1 MLVLLELLYKGSKSS
16 SIGLGSVKLR
26 ERIKLGPLNELWKD
40 DFWIYLFIN
49 MLLGYSIICFAVL
62 PTSKHPLKTI
72 SIKKFPLFKN
82 KLLNKEKIDLEC
94 YEKLKPESRGVFRN
108 LWFGEYWGRKEDFW
122 RSWGPSAPVPL
133 VGSSLWK
140 WLVLH
145 RVSHLRWICPH
156 SCPLCCW
163 SH

>member
-1 MLVLLELLYKGSKSS
+1 
-16 SIGLGSVKLR
+16 
-26 ERIKLGPLNELWKD
+26 
-40 DFWIYLFIN
+40 

-108 LWFGEYWGRKEDFW
+108 LSRGGLTSFSFQGGGAQHPLGNENHLKSIDFTGSIDRSIGSREEWYSYKIDSIKEKRIYFC
-122 RSWGPSAPVPL
+122 L
-133 VGSSLWK
+133 FSSF
-140 WLVLH
+140 H
-145 RVSHLRWICPH
+145 H
-156 SCPLCCW
+156 
-163 SH
+163 